1 MPDAVTISYP
11 SVPDGGSVSR
21 IDFKG
26 VRHVGGCM
34 PRATRDGVSIY
45 YEYERGD
52 GEGRSPVV
60 FVQGLGFGRWMW
72 RWQREAVADEYDVV
86 APDNRGTG
94 RSDAGLPPLVGR
106 LPGTLRGL
114 VLLKLAGYSIGGLAA
129 DLEAVLADAGIYDA
143 HVVGASMGGMI
154 AQRYALEYGRTKS
167 LTLFCTSHGGPDAAP
182 VPDETQEHMF
192 DTPEGATER
201 ETLRHRM
208 RPAFNDRFT
217 NRNPHL
223 IDRILE
229 WRLEQDASEAARE
242 AQAAAVLNFD
252 VSDRLD
258 RLRVPT
264 LIVHGTA
271 DRVVPVENAHLLEEK
286 LSDSRLELVE
296 GGSHLFF
303 IEAADRINERLR
315 SFLAEQD

>member
-1 MPDAVTISYP
+1 M
-11 SVPDGGSVSR
+11 
-21 IDFKG
+21 
-26 VRHVGGCM
+26 
-34 PRATRDGVSIY
+34 SIY
-45 YEYERGD
+45 YEHERSDGD
-52 GEGRSPVV
+52 GRSPVV

-72 RWQREAVADEYDVV
+72 RWQREAVADEYDVI

-94 RSDAGLPPLVGR
+94 RSDVGLPPLVAR

-129 DLEAVLADAGIYDA
+129 DLESVLDDAGVYDA

-154 AQRYALEYGRTKS
+154 AQRYALEYSRAKS

-192 DTPEGATER
+192 DTPDGATER
-201 ETLRHRM
+201 QTLRHRM
-208 RPAFNDRFT
+208 RPAFNERFT

-223 IDRILE
+223 VDRILE
-229 WRLEQDASEAARE
+229 WRLEQDADDPARE
-242 AQAAAVLNFD
+242 AQAAAVQGFD
-252 VSDRLD
+252 VSDRLE

-264 LIVHGTA
+264 LICHGTN
-271 DRVVPVENAHLLEEK
+271 DEVVPVANARLLEEK
-286 LSDSRLELVE
+286 IRDSRLELFE

-303 IEAADRINERLR
+303 IEEADAVNERLLA
-315 SFLAEQD
+315 FLDEQD